1 MTAAA
6 AAAPAAPALQTIS
19 GRTAVEIAESVREL
33 AERGLLSA
41 GDTLPSVRAL
51 AEQLGI
57 TEWQVPGTVRIEDH
71 VEAPRNA
78 AGIQAELHG

>member
-6 AAAPAAPALQTIS
+6 AAAPAAPALQTLS

-57 TEWQVPGTVRIEDH
+57 N
-71 VEAPRNA
+71 RNTLRKK
-78 AGIQAELHG
+78 LHEHGLL